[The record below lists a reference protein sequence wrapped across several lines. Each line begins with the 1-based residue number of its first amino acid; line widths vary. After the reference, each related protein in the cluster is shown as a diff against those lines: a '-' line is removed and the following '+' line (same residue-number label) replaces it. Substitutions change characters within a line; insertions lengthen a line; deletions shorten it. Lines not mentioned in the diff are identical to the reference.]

1 MIHIK
6 LKFTK
11 SKTIEIYRLID
22 IILFYTLYFTG
33 TSLKNVNINVINI
46 HIIIIP
52 VNFLGPHFSYDI
64 IPQNFSWKL
73 TEESR
78 MMGGILHAPPLY
90 IHIKH
95 NTYHYLPPHLTVTS
109 IPT

>member
-52 VNFLGPHFSYDI
+52 VNFLGPHFSYEI
-64 IPQNFSWKL
+64 IPHILEFFMEAS
-73 TEESR
+73 SS
-78 MMGGILHAPPLY
+78 GGVVWSFNDGWNSPCSPSLY
-90 IHIKH
+90 SYK
-95 NTYHYLPPHLTVTS
+95 T
-109 IPT
+109 